1 MGWYSMHLHPREAC
15 CQLLVH
21 ALHSVARA
29 AEAFSAADQA
39 AGQTL
44 CEAICEPAFQSGALV
59 ALPIVLQGLADWF
72 VRKADVG
79 LVEADE
85 PEKARKL
92 AKTLSA
98 FLHVGP
104 GGAVDS
110 LDV

>member
-1 MGWYSMHLHPREAC
+1 MVLHWRLRHS
-15 CQLLVH
+15 LLQIR
-21 ALHSVARA
+21 LL
-29 AEAFSAADQA
+29 DKL
-39 AGQTL
+39 G
-44 CEAICEPAFQSGALV
+44 EAICEPAFQSGALV

-104 GGAVDS
+104 GGAADS